1 MRKRLSSE
9 ERKRIIQVKAM
20 EIFLEKGYKNTTMQH
35 IVKASGLS
43 IGGLYHHYKKTS
55 EILYDIMVLGCEY
68 RFNEIDKQVEVQSGN
83 LTEELMAKIIVDK
96 CLDDNKYMPIYVMLL
111 QEIQD
116 NDELRDLYIGM
127 KEFNVKKIQSMLK
140 LAGYQE
146 LSRDRY
152 NYLTDMINSII
163 LACGL
168 LGIRES
174 FNTNRYLL
182 EEMFLS
188 LLKKEE

>member
-1 MRKRLSSE
+1 MRKRLTSE

-20 EIFLEKGYKNTTMQH
+20 EIFLEKGYKNTTMQD

-68 RFNEIDKQVEVQSGN
+68 RFNEINKQVEVQSGN
-83 LTEELMAKIIVDK
+83 LTAELMAKIIVDK

-111 QEIQD
+111 QEIHD
-116 NDELRDLYIGM
+116 NDELRDLYLGM
-127 KEFNVKKIQSMLK
+127 KELNVKKIQSMLK

-146 LSRDRY
+146 LSMDRY

-174 FNTNRYLL
+174 FKTNRYLL

-188 LLKKEE
+188 LLKKKE

>member
-1 MRKRLSSE
+1 MRKRLTSE

-20 EIFLEKGYKNTTMQH
+20 EIFLEKGYKNTTMQD

-116 NDELRDLYIGM
+116 NDELRDLYLGM
-127 KEFNVKKIQSMLK
+127 KELNVKKIQSMLK

-146 LSRDRY
+146 LSMDRY

-174 FNTNRYLL
+174 FNMNRYLL

>member
-1 MRKRLSSE
+1 MRKRLTSE

-20 EIFLEKGYKNTTMQH
+20 EIFLEKGYKNTTMQD

-83 LTEELMAKIIVDK
+83 LTEKLMAKIIVDK

-127 KEFNVKKIQSMLK
+127 KELNVKKIQSMLK

-146 LSRDRY
+146 LSMDRY

>member
-1 MRKRLSSE
+1 MRKRLTSE

-20 EIFLEKGYKNTTMQH
+20 EIFLEKGYKNTTMQD

-116 NDELRDLYIGM
+116 NDELRDLYLGM

-146 LSRDRY
+146 LSMDRY

-174 FNTNRYLL
+174 FKTNRYLL

>member
-1 MRKRLSSE
+1 MRKRLTSE

-20 EIFLEKGYKNTTMQH
+20 EIFLEKGYKNTTMQD

-146 LSRDRY
+146 LSRNRY

>member
-1 MRKRLSSE
+1 MRKRLTSE

-20 EIFLEKGYKNTTMQH
+20 EIFLEKGYKNTTMQD
-35 IVKASGLS
+35 IVKASDLS

-116 NDELRDLYIGM
+116 NDELRDLYLGM
-127 KEFNVKKIQSMLK
+127 KELNVKKIQSMLK

-146 LSRDRY
+146 LSMDRY

-174 FNTNRYLL
+174 FKTNRYLL

>member
-1 MRKRLSSE
+1 MRKRLTSE

-20 EIFLEKGYKNTTMQH
+20 EIFLEKGYKNTTMQD

-83 LTEELMAKIIVDK
+83 LTKELMAKIIVDK

-116 NDELRDLYIGM
+116 NDELRDLYLGM
-127 KEFNVKKIQSMLK
+127 KELNVKKIQSMLK

-146 LSRDRY
+146 LSMDRY

-174 FNTNRYLL
+174 FKTNRYLL

-188 LLKKEE
+188 LLKKKE

>member
-1 MRKRLSSE
+1 MRKRLTSE

-20 EIFLEKGYKNTTMQH
+20 EIFLEKGYKNTTMQD

-116 NDELRDLYIGM
+116 NDELRDLYLGM
-127 KEFNVKKIQSMLK
+127 KELNVEKIQSMLK

-146 LSRDRY
+146 LSMDRY

-174 FNTNRYLL
+174 FKTNRYLL

>member
-1 MRKRLSSE
+1 
-9 ERKRIIQVKAM
+9 
-20 EIFLEKGYKNTTMQH
+20 
-35 IVKASGLS
+35 
-43 IGGLYHHYKKTS
+43 
-55 EILYDIMVLGCEY
+55 
-68 RFNEIDKQVEVQSGN
+68 
-83 LTEELMAKIIVDK
+83 MAKIIVDK

-116 NDELRDLYIGM
+116 NDELRDLYLGM
-127 KEFNVKKIQSMLK
+127 KELNVKKIQSMLK

-146 LSRDRY
+146 LSMDRY

>member
-1 MRKRLSSE
+1 MRKRLTSE

-20 EIFLEKGYKNTTMQH
+20 EIFLEKGYKNTTMQD

-116 NDELRDLYIGM
+116 NDELRDLYLGM
-127 KEFNVKKIQSMLK
+127 KELNVDKIQSMLK

-146 LSRDRY
+146 LSMDRY

>member
-1 MRKRLSSE
+1 MRKRLTSE

-20 EIFLEKGYKNTTMQH
+20 EIFLEKGYRNTTMQD

-116 NDELRDLYIGM
+116 NDELRDLYLGM
-127 KEFNVKKIQSMLK
+127 KEFNVKKIQSMLR

-146 LSRDRY
+146 LSMDRY

-174 FNTNRYLL
+174 FKTNRYLL

>member
-1 MRKRLSSE
+1 MRKRLTSE

-20 EIFLEKGYKNTTMQH
+20 EIFLEKGYKNTTMQD

-68 RFNEIDKQVEVQSGN
+68 RFNEIDRQVEVQSGN

-146 LSRDRY
+146 LSMDRY

>member
-1 MRKRLSSE
+1 MRKRLTSE

-20 EIFLEKGYKNTTMQH
+20 EIFLEKGYKNTTMQD

-116 NDELRDLYIGM
+116 NDELRDLYLGM
-127 KEFNVKKIQSMLK
+127 KELNVEKIQSMLK

-146 LSRDRY
+146 LSMDRY

-174 FNTNRYLL
+174 FKTNRYLL

-188 LLKKEE
+188 LLKKKE

>member
-1 MRKRLSSE
+1 MRKRLTSE

-20 EIFLEKGYKNTTMQH
+20 EIFLEKGYRNTTMQD

-83 LTEELMAKIIVDK
+83 LTEELMVKIIVDK

-116 NDELRDLYIGM
+116 NDELRDLYLGM
-127 KEFNVKKIQSMLK
+127 KELNVKKIQSMLK

-146 LSRDRY
+146 LSMDRY

>member
-1 MRKRLSSE
+1 MRKRLTSE

-20 EIFLEKGYKNTTMQH
+20 EIFLEKGYKNTTMQD

-116 NDELRDLYIGM
+116 NDELRDLYLGM
-127 KEFNVKKIQSMLK
+127 KELNVEKIQSMLK

-146 LSRDRY
+146 LSMDRY

>member
-1 MRKRLSSE
+1 MRKRLTSE

-20 EIFLEKGYKNTTMQH
+20 EIFLEKGYKNTTMQD

-111 QEIQD
+111 QVIQD
-116 NDELRDLYIGM
+116 NDELRDLYLGM
-127 KEFNVKKIQSMLK
+127 KELNVKKIQSMLK

-146 LSRDRY
+146 LSMDRY

-174 FNTNRYLL
+174 FKTNRYLL

>member
-1 MRKRLSSE
+1 MRKRLTSE

-20 EIFLEKGYKNTTMQH
+20 EIFLEKGYRNTTMQD

-68 RFNEIDKQVEVQSGN
+68 RFNEIDKQVEIQSGN

-146 LSRDRY
+146 LSMDRY

>member
-1 MRKRLSSE
+1 MRKRLTSE

-20 EIFLEKGYKNTTMQH
+20 EIFLEKGYRNTTMQD

-116 NDELRDLYIGM
+116 NDELRDLYLGM

-146 LSRDRY
+146 LSMDRY
-152 NYLTDMINSII
+152 NYLTDIINSII

>member
-1 MRKRLSSE
+1 
-9 ERKRIIQVKAM
+9 
-20 EIFLEKGYKNTTMQH
+20 
-35 IVKASGLS
+35 
-43 IGGLYHHYKKTS
+43 
-55 EILYDIMVLGCEY
+55 MVLGCEY

-116 NDELRDLYIGM
+116 NDELRDLYLGM

-146 LSRDRY
+146 LSMDRY

-174 FNTNRYLL
+174 FKTNRYLL

>member
-1 MRKRLSSE
+1 MRKRLTSE

-20 EIFLEKGYKNTTMQH
+20 EIFLEKGYKNTTMQD

-96 CLDDNKYMPIYVMLL
+96 CLDDNKYMPVYVMLL

-116 NDELRDLYIGM
+116 NDELRDLYLGM
-127 KEFNVKKIQSMLK
+127 KELNVEKIQSMLK

-146 LSRDRY
+146 LSMDRY

>member
-1 MRKRLSSE
+1 MRKRLTSE

-20 EIFLEKGYKNTTMQH
+20 EIFLEKGYRNTTMQD

-116 NDELRDLYIGM
+116 NDELRDLYLGM

-146 LSRDRY
+146 LSMDRY

-174 FNTNRYLL
+174 FKTNRYLL

>member
-1 MRKRLSSE
+1 MRKRLTSE

-20 EIFLEKGYKNTTMQH
+20 EIFLEKGYKNTTMQD

-96 CLDDNKYMPIYVMLL
+96 CLDDNKYMPIYVILL

-116 NDELRDLYIGM
+116 NDELRDLYLGM
-127 KEFNVKKIQSMLK
+127 KELNVEKIQSMLK

-146 LSRDRY
+146 LSMDRY

>member
-1 MRKRLSSE
+1 MRKRLTSE

-20 EIFLEKGYKNTTMQH
+20 EIFLEKGYKNTTMQD

-68 RFNEIDKQVEVQSGN
+68 RFNEIDRQVEVQSGN

-116 NDELRDLYIGM
+116 NDELRDLYLGM
-127 KEFNVKKIQSMLK
+127 KELNVKKIQSMLK

-146 LSRDRY
+146 WSMDRY

>member
-1 MRKRLSSE
+1 MRKRLTSE

-20 EIFLEKGYKNTTMQH
+20 EIFLEKGYKNTTMQD

-116 NDELRDLYIGM
+116 NDELRDLYLGM
-127 KEFNVKKIQSMLK
+127 KELNVKKIKSMLK

-146 LSRDRY
+146 LSMDRY

>member
-1 MRKRLSSE
+1 
-9 ERKRIIQVKAM
+9 
-20 EIFLEKGYKNTTMQH
+20 
-35 IVKASGLS
+35 
-43 IGGLYHHYKKTS
+43 
-55 EILYDIMVLGCEY
+55 
-68 RFNEIDKQVEVQSGN
+68 
-83 LTEELMAKIIVDK
+83 
-96 CLDDNKYMPIYVMLL
+96 
-111 QEIQD
+111 
-116 NDELRDLYIGM
+116 M
-127 KEFNVKKIQSMLK
+127 KELNVKKIQSMFK

-163 LACGL
+163 LSCGL

>member
-1 MRKRLSSE
+1 MRKRLTSE

-20 EIFLEKGYKNTTMQH
+20 EIFLEKGYKNTTMQD

-68 RFNEIDKQVEVQSGN
+68 RINEIDKQVEVQSGN

-116 NDELRDLYIGM
+116 NDELRDLYLGM
-127 KEFNVKKIQSMLK
+127 KELNVEKIQSMLK

-146 LSRDRY
+146 LSMDRY

>member
-1 MRKRLSSE
+1 MRKRLTSE

-20 EIFLEKGYKNTTMQH
+20 EIFLEKGYKNTTMQD

-83 LTEELMAKIIVDK
+83 LTEERMAKIIVDK

-116 NDELRDLYIGM
+116 NDELRDLYLGM
-127 KEFNVKKIQSMLK
+127 KELNVKKIQSMLK

-146 LSRDRY
+146 LSMDRY

-174 FNTNRYLL
+174 FKTNRYLL

>member
-1 MRKRLSSE
+1 MRKRLTSE

-20 EIFLEKGYKNTTMQH
+20 EIFLEKGYKNTTMQD

-111 QEIQD
+111 QENQD
-116 NDELRDLYIGM
+116 NDELRDLYLGM

-146 LSRDRY
+146 LSMDRY

-174 FNTNRYLL
+174 FKTNRYLL

>member
-1 MRKRLSSE
+1 MRKRLTSE

-20 EIFLEKGYKNTTMQH
+20 EIFLEKGYKNTTMQD

-111 QEIQD
+111 QDIQYID
-116 NDELRDLYIGM
+116 DLRDLYLGM
-127 KEFNVKKIQSMLK
+127 KELNVEKIQSMLK

-146 LSRDRY
+146 LSMDRY

>member
-1 MRKRLSSE
+1 MRKRLTSE

-20 EIFLEKGYKNTTMQH
+20 EIFLEKGYRNTTMQD
-35 IVKASGLS
+35 IVKESGLS

-116 NDELRDLYIGM
+116 NDELRDLYLGM

-146 LSRDRY
+146 LSMDRY

-174 FNTNRYLL
+174 FKTNRYLL